1 MPKGRS
7 HRNRQMGTYLRSV
20 DEIRP
25 HLPVPAAA
33 ARSTTHGNPQ
43 IGAQVRDAGQMQ
55 RQEPADE
62 HVPAQRGRD
71 TPASAG
77 SRTTPRPA
85 TRGWERISGKS
96 ASPNR
101 SNPRIRTH
109 LNGTGKIRIQPPAS
123 VPPARSTTHGNPQIG
138 AQVRDAGQMQ
148 RQEPADEHVPAQRGR
163 DTPAS
168 AGSRTTPRHPAPGNP
183 QMGTHLGQAD
193 TTQPQ
198 QPADTRT
205 SQRHR
210 RNSRPSA
217 GSCTAKKTGTS
228 RYLAIFERQR
238 PGTSHLRPDGNPR
251 PTTPPQS

>member
-55 RQEPADE
+55 PQEPADE

-77 SRTTPRPA
+77 SRTA
-85 TRGWERISGKS
+85 
-96 ASPNR
+96 
-101 SNPRIRTH
+101 
-109 LNGTGKIRIQPPAS
+109 
-123 VPPARSTTHGNPQIG
+123 
-138 AQVRDAGQMQ
+138 
-148 RQEPADEHVPAQRGR
+148 
-163 DTPAS
+163 
-168 AGSRTTPRHPAPGNP
+168 PRHPAPGNP